1 MTTGQF
7 VFAFIGL
14 VLAIFGASWLNTHQ
28 IDKRLEEMNRRF
40 DAHFEAIK
48 AEIRGTNNRMDD
60 RFKAVDDRFKAVD
73 DHFRAIEETIK
84 EIKAD
89 LNQIFTPV
97 RPI

>member
-7 VFAFIGL
+7 VFAFVGL

-40 DAHFEAIK
+40 DAHFEAIRT
-48 AEIRGTNNRMDD
+48 EIRGTNNRMDD
-60 RFKAVDDRFKAVD
+60 RFKAVDDRF
-73 DHFRAIEETIK
+73 RAIEETIK

-89 LNQIFTPV
+89 LKQIFTPV
-97 RPI
+97 RPS